1 MNNMCEYFNSVIMLA
16 RDKPI
21 IATLDWVMTYLM
33 SRFNVMKERLEKIQG
48 KIMPRPMKRL
58 D

>member
-1 MNNMCEYFNSVIMLA
+1 MLA